1 MIYYLEISKKDKVI
15 QKIPFIDKTYFI
27 GKLPLLDVFLDS
39 PDILPEQAKIVK
51 SGNEILF
58 YNLGK
63 PGECYVS
70 GRDVKSTVLGFS
82 DTINIGEYTIR
93 FTEAD
98 EKDDTKKSLLSIP
111 QMRSKIHETLIGK
124 INLSKININELG
136 EKELWR
142 KCDSMLNEIFK
153 EIEIPDDVNI
163 PEFKRSILNEALG
176 LGPLEDLLSDDTVTE
191 IMVNGKDRIFVE
203 RKGKLQLTKY
213 FFVSDENVKNVISRI
228 VNPIGRR
235 IDESMPMVDAR
246 LKDGSRVNAIIPPL
260 VIQGPTIDIRKFSK
274 KKFVG
279 KDLVD
284 FGSITAEMIDFLK
297 ATVEAK
303 KNILVSG
310 GTGTGKTCFLN
321 VISSFIPPQERI
333 VTIEDSVELQLPHE
347 NLVSLEARLQ
357 NIEGKGEVTI
367 RDLLKNSLRMRP
379 DRIIIGEC
387 RGGEAID
394 MLQAMN
400 TGHEGS
406 MTTVHANTTD
416 DAMMRL
422 ETMVLMAGFELPLS
436 AIKRQ
441 IASAIH
447 IIVQQMRFRDGTRK
461 VTCISA
467 VEGYELEK
475 DNIVIKDIFVYKQ
488 TGIDKE
494 GNVIGNFIAT
504 GYKPDFVN
512 DLEMMGIK
520 LPKEIFE
527 KDRILK

>member
-1 MIYYLEISKKDKVI
+1 MNFCIEILKNDEII
-15 QKIPFIDKTYFI
+15 QKLPFADKTYFI
-27 GKLPLLDVFLDS
+27 GRLPLLDIFLDS
-39 PDILPEQAKIVK
+39 PSVLPEHAKIVK
-51 SGNEILF
+51 KDDIILF

-63 PGECYVS
+63 PGECLVN
-70 GRDVKSTVLGFS
+70 GRDVKSTVLNLS
-82 DTINIGEYTIR
+82 DVINVCEYVIR
-93 FTEAD
+93 FVSVSDDEEA
-98 EKDDTKKSLLSIP
+98 KKTLLSVP
-111 QMRSKIHETLIGK
+111 QLKSKIHESLIEK
-124 INLSKININELG
+124 INLAKISINALG

-142 KCDSMLNEIFK
+142 KCDSLLNEIFK
-153 EIEIPDDVNI
+153 EIDMPAGVDL

-176 LGPLEDLLSDDTVTE
+176 LGPLEDLLNDDSVSE
-191 IMVNGKDRIFVE
+191 IMVNGKDRIYVE
-203 RKGKLQLTKY
+203 RKGKLELTKS

-228 VNPIGRR
+228 VSPIGRR

-260 VIQGPTIDIRKFSK
+260 VIQGPTINIRKFSRK
-274 KKFVG
+274 MLTG
-279 KDLVD
+279 KDLVG
-284 FGSITAEMIDFLK
+284 FGSITNEMVQFLE
-297 ATVEAK
+297 AAVEVRR
-303 KNILVSG
+303 NILVSG

-321 VISSFIPPQERI
+321 MISSFIPHTERV

-347 NLVSLEARLQ
+347 NLVSLEARPQ
-357 NIEGKGEVTI
+357 NVEGKGEVTI

-406 MTTVHANTTD
+406 MTTVHANSTE

-422 ETMVLMAGFELPLS
+422 ETMVLMAGFELPLP

-447 IIVQQMRFRDGTRK
+447 VIVQQMRFRDGTRK
-461 VTCISA
+461 VTCIST
-467 VEGYELEK
+467 VDGC
-475 DNIVIKDIFVYKQ
+475 DNNNITLKDIFVYKQ
-488 TGIDKE
+488 TGVDKD
-494 GNVIGNFIAT
+494 GHILGNFTST
-504 GYKPDFVN
+504 GYKPGFVN
-512 DLEMMGIK
+512 DLKMIGLS
-520 LPKEIFE
+520 LPEEIFE